1 MMKNPAEE
9 KRYLAIDIVPSLGKA
24 ILGRLHDGRLE
35 CEEIHRFVPS
45 FLKEDKG
52 LPSWDIDG
60 LISEIK
66 KALKK
71 AKEAGKT
78 PDYLAIDAWG
88 SDYVLMDEKDERI
101 GPCFYGLEEKDPA
114 IDAVY
119 DILPFAELYESNG
132 LQFQANTSIYQLM
145 RDLKEGRLKKA
156 KTFMMLADYL
166 NFLLTGKKK
175 QEYCNGAT
183 TGLIN
188 SSTRDWDEELI
199 EKLGYPKT
207 IFLPLEEPGSVIGP
221 LKKEIEE
228 EIGFGV
234 TLLLP
239 ATDRNASMVLGL
251 PLEKNEPYLIC
262 DQWPLLGEE
271 EGRAHTNKKSRRLN
285 YSNEGAPDKRF
296 RYQKSVP
303 GLLMIREV
311 FKELGDHYSFFE
323 LLSLAQKAHTNECI
337 DFDDIR
343 FDSPESMIQAV
354 EESVGRELGPG
365 ELVDIL
371 LRSLS
376 LHCASTLD
384 ELEALIGKTF
394 GCLHLAGMGAHN
406 EYFVSLLAKAIHR
419 PIYVEEA
426 VDGAIGNLLL
436 QMVASGAIP
445 SIEKGRKAIRDS
457 LPFKAIGEKA

>member
-24 ILGRLHDGRLE
+24 ILGRLHDGKLE

-60 LISEIK
+60 LISEII

-78 PDYLAIDAWG
+78 PDYLGIDAWG

-101 GPCFYGLEEKDPA
+101 GPCFYGLEEKDSA

-156 KTFMMLADYL
+156 KTFMMLPDYL

-183 TGLIN
+183 SGLIN

-199 EKLGYPKT
+199 EKLGYPKE
-207 IFLPLEEPGSVIGP
+207 IFLPLEEPGFFPRRIETPRWFWGFLWRKTSLISSAINGLCWAKRRGERIPTRNRGASTIPTKGPRISASVI
-221 LKKEIEE
+221 KKAC
-228 EIGFGV
+228 
-234 TLLLP
+234 L
-239 ATDRNASMVLGL
+239 AS
-251 PLEKNEPYLIC
+251 
-262 DQWPLLGEE
+262 
-271 EGRAHTNKKSRRLN
+271 S
-285 YSNEGAPDKRF
+285 
-296 RYQKSVP
+296 
-303 GLLMIREV
+303 
-311 FKELGDHYSFFE
+311 
-323 LLSLAQKAHTNECI
+323 
-337 DFDDIR
+337 
-343 FDSPESMIQAV
+343 
-354 EESVGRELGPG
+354 
-365 ELVDIL
+365 
-371 LRSLS
+371 
-376 LHCASTLD
+376 
-384 ELEALIGKTF
+384 
-394 GCLHLAGMGAHN
+394 
-406 EYFVSLLAKAIHR
+406 
-419 PIYVEEA
+419 
-426 VDGAIGNLLL
+426 
-436 QMVASGAIP
+436 
-445 SIEKGRKAIRDS
+445 
-457 LPFKAIGEKA
+457 

>member
-1 MMKNPAEE
+1 MTKNPAEE

-24 ILGRLHDGRLE
+24 ILGRLHDGKLE

-45 FLKEDKG
+45 FRKEGEG

-60 LISEIK
+60 IIFEII

-78 PDYLAIDAWG
+78 PDYLGIDAWG

-101 GPCFYGLEEKDPA
+101 RPCFYGLEEKDPA

-156 KTFMMLADYL
+156 KTFMMLPDYL

-199 EKLGYPKT
+199 EKLGYPKE

-271 EGRAHTNKKSRRLN
+271 EGRAHTNKKSRRLL

-296 RYQKSVP
+296 RYQKTVP
-303 GLLMIREV
+303 GLAMVHEAM
-311 FKELGDHYSFFE
+311 KELGDRYNFFE
-323 LLSLAQKAHTNECI
+323 LLAMAEQAHTKELI
-337 DFDDIR
+337 DFSDIR
-343 FDSPESMIQAV
+343 FTTPKSMIQAV
-354 EESVGRELGPG
+354 EESVGRTLGPG

-371 LRSLS
+371 LRSLAA
-376 LHCASTLD
+376 HCADALD
-384 ELEALIGKTF
+384 EFEAIVGKDFHCLYIIGN
-394 GCLHLAGMGAHN
+394 GARSA
-406 EYFVSLLAKAIHR
+406 YFVKLLAQAVHR
-419 PIYVEEA
+419 PVYVGGNENAALGNILMQMLSSGEVNSIAEGRAILKESFPAAIVEE
-426 VDGAIGNLLL
+426 
-436 QMVASGAIP
+436 
-445 SIEKGRKAIRDS
+445 
-457 LPFKAIGEKA
+457 

>member
-9 KRYLAIDIVPSLGKA
+9 KRYLAIDIAPSLGQA
-24 ILGRLHDGRLE
+24 ILGRLHDGKFE

-45 FLKEDKG
+45 FLKEGKG

-60 LISEIK
+60 IIFEII

-78 PDYLAIDAWG
+78 PDYLGIDAWG

-119 DILPFAELYESNG
+119 EILPFAELYESNG

-156 KTFMMLADYL
+156 KTFMMLPDYL

-296 RYQKSVP
+296 RYQKAVP
-303 GLLMIREV
+303 GLAMVHEAM
-311 FKELGDHYSFFE
+311 KELGDRYNFFE
-323 LLSLAQKAHTNECI
+323 LLAMAAQAHTKELI
-337 DFDDIR
+337 DFSDIR
-343 FDSPESMIQAV
+343 FTTPKSMIQAV
-354 EESVGRELGPG
+354 EESVGRTLGPG

-371 LRSLS
+371 LRSLAA
-376 LHCASTLD
+376 HCADALD
-384 ELEALIGKTF
+384 EFEAIVGKDFHCLYIIGN
-394 GCLHLAGMGAHN
+394 GARSA
-406 EYFVSLLAKAIHR
+406 YFVKLLAQAVHR
-419 PIYVEEA
+419 PVYVGGNENAALGNILMQMLSSGEVNSIAEGRAILKESFPAAIVEE
-426 VDGAIGNLLL
+426 
-436 QMVASGAIP
+436 
-445 SIEKGRKAIRDS
+445 
-457 LPFKAIGEKA
+457 